1 MALQSQALT
10 RKFKYNGMRL
20 NDPSPEK
27 TVDQV
32 KSFFALQYPELLNS
46 EVEGPVT
53 KSGEMT
59 YTFVRAAGSKG

>member
-1 MALQSQALT
+1 MTLQAQT
-10 RKFKYNGMRL
+10 IVRKFKYNGMRL
-20 NDPSPEK
+20 VDPSPEK

-32 KSFFALQYPELLNS
+32 KSFYALQFPELLNS

-53 KSGEMT
+53 KNGEMT